1 MFGQFVSDH
10 SRNRKRSRMEIENKF
25 QFNLIKIL
33 VRQWSVQF
41 TAFFVAILSKEE
53 IMVKMKVYSDP
64 RSPCLLNFP

>member
-1 MFGQFVSDH
+1 
-10 SRNRKRSRMEIENKF
+10 MEIENKF